1 MTTDDNNDPI
11 TAMAQQLPQEVMP
24 ENDLWPGIATAIA
37 EQDESHSDYRWPR
50 WVAQAAAVL
59 LLVGGSS
66 GMTWLMLQDDA
77 GSEMTVAGGDGLT
90 FQPVSGSFGS
100 QYSLGPDFQ
109 DARGNLAS
117 RLEEELQRL
126 PPATRSEV
134 EKNMATIR
142 AAIAQINKALAEDPD
157 NALLQELLIS
167 SYNEEL
173 AIMRKVDV
181 IANEAMRRTDI

>member
-1 MTTDDNNDPI
+1 MTTDNNDDPI
-11 TAMAQQLPQEVMP
+11 IAMAQELPKEVMP
-24 ENDLWPGIATAIA
+24 QNDLWPGIATAIA
-37 EQDESHSDYRWPR
+37 EQEQSRRSSRWPR

-77 GSEMTVAGGDGLT
+77 AGVTDPDNNGLT

-100 QYSLGPDFQ
+100 QYTLGPDFQ
-109 DARGNLAS
+109 DARSNLAS
-117 RLEEELQRL
+117 RLEEELTRL
-126 PPATRSEV
+126 PPDTRAEV

-142 AAIAQINKALAEDPD
+142 AAISEINKALAEDPD

-167 SYNEEL
+167 SYSEEL
-173 AIMRKVDV
+173 AIMRRVDV
-181 IANEAMRRTDI
+181 IANAAMRRTDI